1 MTSTD
6 KCSFSSCHQNSGGR
20 QFFILTEEIKNVR
33 QGHASAILL
42 PFFFFNDLKMA
53 AGATAIMAALFLKG
67 QKEFS
72 WRPYEMPFVYF
83 SGPSFICRRT

>member
-33 QGHASAILL
+33 QGHASAILVA
-42 PFFFFNDLKMA
+42 FYDLKMA
-53 AGATAIMAALFLKG
+53 AGATAIPAAFFVKG
-67 QKEFS
+67 QKGFS